1 MKNSDRRIGFIGLGI
16 MGRPMVE
23 NLLTAGFSLTVH
35 NRTRSKEEP
44 LAAQGAKTAA
54 SAAEVAAEADVVI
67 TMVPDTPDVEA
78 VLLGPDGVVEAAR
91 PGLLVVDMST
101 ISPNRER
108 EMATLLR
115 GKGCELLDAPV
126 TGGDVG
132 AQKGTLTIMVGGDK
146 AAFEKVLP
154 VLRAMGEGIH
164 HVGPSGAGQSLKL
177 CNQILCAVNMTALS
191 EALLLAREAGIEL
204 EQFIEVLGGGAGGS
218 WQLTHLGPKIV
229 RRELGPAFMI
239 RLMQKDL
246 SLARELGRRLN
257 VPLFSTA
264 LAEQLYRGLEASG
277 DGALGTQAMI
287 LALERLTKL
296 SGPESV
302 SS

>member
-1 MKNSDRRIGFIGLGI
+1 MKDGDRRIGFIGLGI
-16 MGRPMVE
+16 MGRPMAE
-23 NLLTAGFSLTVH
+23 NLLKAGFSLTVH
-35 NRTRSKEEP
+35 NRTRSKERP
-44 LAAQGAKTAA
+44 LADAGANVAA
-54 SAAEVAAEADVVI
+54 SAAEVAAKSDVVI

-78 VLLGPDGVVEAAR
+78 ALLGPNGVHEAMR

-101 ISPNRER
+101 ISPDRER
-108 EMATLLR
+108 EMATILR
-115 GKGCELLDAPV
+115 EQGCELLDAPV

-132 AQKGTLTIMVGGDK
+132 AQQGTLMIMVGGDK
-146 AAFEKVLP
+146 AAFDNVLP
-154 VLRAMGEGIH
+154 VLRAMGKGVH

-177 CNQILCAVNMTALS
+177 CNQILSAVNMMALT
-191 EALLLAREAGIEL
+191 EALLLAGRAGIDL

-218 WQLTHLGPKIV
+218 WQLTNLGPKIV

-246 SLARELGRRLN
+246 SLAEELGRRLN

-264 LAEQLYRGLEASG
+264 LAQQLYRGLEASG

-287 LALERLTKL
+287 LALERLAR
-296 SGPESV
+296 PESR

>member
-1 MKNSDRRIGFIGLGI
+1 MKDGSRRIGFIGLGI
-16 MGRPMVE
+16 MGRPMAD
-23 NLLTAGFSLTVH
+23 NLLKAGFSLTVH
-35 NRTRSKEEP
+35 NRTRSKERP
-44 LAAQGAKTAA
+44 LADAGANVAA
-54 SAAEVAAEADVVI
+54 SAAEVAAESDVVV

-78 VLLGPDGVVEAAR
+78 VLLGHNGVHEAAR

-101 ISPNRER
+101 ISPDRER
-108 EMATLLR
+108 EMATILR
-115 GKGCELLDAPV
+115 EKGCELLDAPV

-132 AQKGTLTIMVGGDK
+132 AQQGTLMIMVGGEK
-146 AAFEKVLP
+146 TAFEKALP
-154 VLRAMGEGIH
+154 VLRAMGKGIH
-164 HVGPSGAGQSLKL
+164 HVGSSGAGQSLKL
-177 CNQILCAVNMTALS
+177 CNQILSAVNMMALS
-191 EALLLAREAGIEL
+191 EALLLAGRAGIDL

-218 WQLTHLGPKIV
+218 WQLTNLGPKIV

-246 SLARELGRRLN
+246 SLAQELGRRLN
-257 VPLFSTA
+257 VPLASAA

-287 LALERLTKL
+287 LALERL
-296 SGPESV
+296 GRPEPG

>member
-1 MKNSDRRIGFIGLGI
+1 MKDGNPRIGFIGLGI
-16 MGRPMVE
+16 MGRPMAE
-23 NLLTAGFSLTVH
+23 NLLAAGFSLTVH
-35 NRTRSKEEP
+35 NRTRSKEKP
-44 LAAQGAKTAA
+44 LADAGAKVAA
-54 SAAEVAAEADVVI
+54 SAAEVAAESDVVI

-78 VLLGPDGVVEAAR
+78 TLLGPKGVFEAVR
-91 PGLLVVDMST
+91 PGLLIVDMST
-101 ISPNRER
+101 ISPDRER
-108 EMATLLR
+108 EMATILR
-115 GKGCELLDAPV
+115 EKGCELLDAPV

-132 AQKGTLTIMVGGDK
+132 AQQGTLMIMVGGEK

-154 VLRAMGEGIH
+154 VLRAMGKGVH

-177 CNQILCAVNMTALS
+177 CNQILSAVNMMALS
-191 EALLLAREAGIEL
+191 EALLLAGQAGIDL
-204 EQFIEVLGGGAGGS
+204 EQFLEVLGGGAGGS
-218 WQLTHLGPKIV
+218 WQLTNLGPKIV

-246 SLARELGRRLN
+246 SLAQELGRRLN
-257 VPLFSTA
+257 VPLASTA

-296 SGPESV
+296 TGPEAA